1 MADDATMATLPATRL
16 HKILKAIRKKKP
28 PGSSEPGSQ

>member
-1 MADDATMATLPATRL
+1 MADDATMATLLAARL
-16 HKILKAIRKKKP
+16 HKIVKAVRKKKP

>member
-1 MADDATMATLPATRL
+1 MADAAAMAMPLATRL